1 MTYNRWL
8 CHHGVK
14 GMKWGVRKDRYI
26 SKNVKKA
33 NQIYDTLTDKE
44 KYYVTA
50 EKNQKQY
57 VTREEYHSKKSQ
69 NVFSSIEQDKGKPVS
84 VIDMWKG
91 YDKQVDVSIA
101 VRNDPKYRGK
111 GYASR
116 AVERGIKWFN
126 EHPEYERMVWGVN
139 VNNQPSINLA
149 KKYGFKVIDE
159 HQDDWMVLTLER
171 K

>member
-1 MTYNRWL
+1 MSYNRWL

-57 VTREEYHSKKSQ
+57 VTREEYHSK
-69 NVFSSIEQDKGKPVS
+69 NLRTFL
-84 VIDMWKG
+84 
-91 YDKQVDVSIA
+91 
-101 VRNDPKYRGK
+101 VRLNK
-111 GYASR
+111 
-116 AVERGIKWFN
+116 IK
-126 EHPEYERMVWGVN
+126 ESPC
-139 VNNQPSINLA
+139 Q
-149 KKYGFKVIDE
+149 
-159 HQDDWMVLTLER
+159 
-171 K
+171 